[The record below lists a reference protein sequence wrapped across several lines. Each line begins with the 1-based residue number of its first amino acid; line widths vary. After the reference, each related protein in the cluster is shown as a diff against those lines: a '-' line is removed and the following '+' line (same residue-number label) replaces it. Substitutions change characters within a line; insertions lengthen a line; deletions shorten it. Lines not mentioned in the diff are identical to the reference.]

1 MSLTGLLAFA
11 INLSIFWII
20 GNTSPMTYVYIV
32 TIKIIII
39 MSLIKPIFAQAANAL
54 CHVSMSNR
62 NTFIATKILIIHN

>member
-1 MSLTGLLAFA
+1 VSLTGLLAFA

-32 TIKIIII
+32 TIIIII